1 MHINFNR
8 HVIRTL
14 VCDKGLFSGLT
25 EKDESWK
32 TVWMVL
38 SDVHGNA
45 FQHSLANHLWFTIAS
60 DSTSDNITMHCFGF
74 TMPWQCPGNS
84 RTMPW
89 QCPDNALTM
98 PWQCP
103 DNVLTMSWQCPDNV
117 LTMSWQCPDNAL
129 TMPWQ
134 CCSLRLLVCNVT
146 VGHCCCCC
154 SIVSTNLGL
163 LFQPVLHYTSLVT
176 LFYHT
181 TVEYVCIKC
190 PPPYS
195 HESSCTG

>member
-8 HVIRTL
+8 RVIRTL
-14 VCDKGLFSGLT
+14 VCDKGLFWGLT

-32 TVWMVL
+32 TVWMVVL

-103 DNVLTMSWQCPDNV
+103 DN
-117 LTMSWQCPDNAL
+117 AL
-129 TMPWQ
+129 TMLWQ
-134 CCSLRLLVCNVT
+134 CCSLRLLVYNVT

-163 LFQPVLHYTSLVT
+163 LFQPVLHYTSMVT